1 MPVPLKFVE
10 QKNLVAGLKTSVKNW
25 ERKIEIA
32 EVQAKK
38 SKMII
43 REAGQDVEEMAR
55 PSVEGYDSN

>member
-1 MPVPLKFVE
+1 MPVPIKFVE

-38 SKMII
+38 SRVVIK
-43 REAGQDVEEMAR
+43 ESGQDAEEMPR
-55 PSVEGYDSN
+55 PY